1 MASSSNKFQ
10 VPFAGKWND
19 FSVADDGMKYVPE
32 PKGSKEHREI
42 WESQVMIPFAIDN
55 NVYAFGGPIPDDMNL
70 TREVDEIFPCLETC
84 EPRIFDSKPYNFEYM
99 LTNYKPFRSHPY
111 YGNSLYLTWLD
122 RMEQSFGKFWKDYGI
137 FELIQFSRIGP
148 KYQPEM
154 LIAAMHFF
162 EKSTNTFHFKSG
174 MMTPTLFDVSA
185 ITGLRP
191 TGKTYSPDDVSDNI
205 TLNYKENA
213 FSAFILKHS
222 GPENEEVSD
231 EEHVAFLTLWL
242 SHYVFCSRS
251 LQIARKFIPMA
262 VQIHEGCHFA
272 LGRLLLATLY
282 ESIGEV
288 CDNLKGL
295 VPAKSKSK
303 KAAPDGCFQAAG
315 PMWLLQLWLN
325 ATFEKELGLFIP
337 TEHHASIAKRK
348 IEGTRLIRLQPN
360 PLEQNSQQLFMKY
373 MKIFL
378 AIDQF
383 KPEHAPFV
391 KRTIGPSWFVKEI
404 PVLNPNAEEEINE
417 TWTAYLDPTILSI
430 RIGTLSSEYALIGYQ
445 PNLVS
450 RQFGFSQLRPKSMY
464 IRKKNIVLGTTVTST
479 LYERYMKIS
488 RDNVYGFEPFD
499 FNLSYYCT
507 QEFANWWRRY
517 FDSKHLGDAVLISRL
532 ESGFTRPQIKR
543 IEQQVKTTV
552 TKKQAADSAKTVKEK
567 TTSKSVESEE
577 PSKARKRPTNVP
589 STETGPSKKPKP
601 NTIVV
606 SDEEEEEEEQS
617 FQRKRGQ
624 PSVIIET
631 NIPETTSDN
640 LSTEEKEKKMKEKRE
655 KQERKAKRKEEKKKE
670 GKKSSEDRTRDKKHK
685 KSKSS
690 SDPSATNLK
699 SPSISNEQQEPIPDA
714 EVQEDAAMPDATL
727 KESDNM
733 PQQDNNPEDI
743 LSNKSSGDTLKDSET
758 TISEKVIPEPSQD
771 QSEPPMSAEIDNK
784 TSPFKE
790 WNENPT
796 VEVDADESS
805 SEEEDFDSEAIKEA
819 EAGGSELLPET
830 STSKLSA
837 SLGLAEE
844 EFISLQIHDP
854 EAALKLLISKTT
866 TDPVSSSGPSN
877 STASDS
883 EINSSV
889 RQDSLIS
896 KLYTDFINGDI
907 LASVEEHP
915 ANAFKHKSFLNKLH
929 NPQTDLETLRKVI
942 QLESIL
948 DQFATTVQNLKR
960 NSQKLVGQQAAYDA
974 LFEKA
979 MAAQSKVDQMKA
991 QVQQPG
997 LGIQECTNNISKWE
1011 AEIDSFRA
1019 EIADRE
1025 KKILEEKAKRV
1036 KIEEAVAATTQESI
1050 REAAKEGISHFS
1062 AATVIKEEIKS
1073 LEDAIK
1079 IQTVEVGLIKDHY
1092 ADFKSKCLS

>member
-10 VPFAGKWND
+10 VPFAGKWSG
-19 FSVADDGMKYVPE
+19 FSVADDGTKYVPE

-122 RMEQSFGKFWKDYGI
+122 RIEQSFGKFWKDYGI

-348 IEGTRLIRLQPN
+348 IE
-360 PLEQNSQQLFMKY
+360 
-373 MKIFL
+373 
-378 AIDQF
+378 
-383 KPEHAPFV
+383 
-391 KRTIGPSWFVKEI
+391 
-404 PVLNPNAEEEINE
+404 
-417 TWTAYLDPTILSI
+417 
-430 RIGTLSSEYALIGYQ
+430 
-445 PNLVS
+445 
-450 RQFGFSQLRPKSMY
+450 
-464 IRKKNIVLGTTVTST
+464 
-479 LYERYMKIS
+479 
-488 RDNVYGFEPFD
+488 
-499 FNLSYYCT
+499 
-507 QEFANWWRRY
+507 
-517 FDSKHLGDAVLISRL
+517 
-532 ESGFTRPQIKR
+532 
-543 IEQQVKTTV
+543 V
-552 TKKQAADSAKTVKEK
+552 TKKQAAESAKTVKEK
-567 TTSKSVESEE
+567 TTLKAVESEE
-577 PSKARKRPTNVP
+577 PSKARKRPTNVS

-601 NTIVV
+601 NAIVV
-606 SDEEEEEEEQS
+606 SDEEEEEEEEQS
-617 FQRKRGQ
+617 FQRKRRQ
-624 PSVIIET
+624 PPVIIET
-631 NIPETTSDN
+631 NIPETTDD

-784 TSPFKE
+784 TPPFKE

-796 VEVDADESS
+796 
-805 SEEEDFDSEAIKEA
+805 
-819 EAGGSELLPET
+819 
-830 STSKLSA
+830 
-837 SLGLAEE
+837 
-844 EFISLQIHDP
+844 
-854 EAALKLLISKTT
+854 
-866 TDPVSSSGPSN
+866 
-877 STASDS
+877 
-883 EINSSV
+883 
-889 RQDSLIS
+889 
-896 KLYTDFINGDI
+896 
-907 LASVEEHP
+907 
-915 ANAFKHKSFLNKLH
+915 
-929 NPQTDLETLRKVI
+929 
-942 QLESIL
+942 
-948 DQFATTVQNLKR
+948 
-960 NSQKLVGQQAAYDA
+960 
-974 LFEKA
+974 
-979 MAAQSKVDQMKA
+979 
-991 QVQQPG
+991 
-997 LGIQECTNNISKWE
+997 
-1011 AEIDSFRA
+1011 
-1019 EIADRE
+1019 
-1025 KKILEEKAKRV
+1025 
-1036 KIEEAVAATTQESI
+1036 IEEAVAATTQESI